1 MRKDIRFLNELK
13 ALFDIIKR
21 WFKYRSLRKTVK
33 FKHIELEGA
42 LCRYPDEVRI
52 TIEIVKLQAKK
63 NSSEVLYAPV
73 SGEFY
78 ITNEDKFI
86 ILKNQSI
93 NIINGLYNYY
103 IAIPYETQEYL
114 DKYLKRIVERKRSK
128 IKRQIES
135 KITRSLNDIL
145 EHVKEK

>member
-1 MRKDIRFLNELK
+1 MRKDIRLLNELK
-13 ALFDIIKR
+13 RLFDIIKI
-21 WFKYRSLRKTVK
+21 WIKYRSLRKKVK
-33 FKHIELEGA
+33 FNNVELQKA
-42 LCRYPDEVRI
+42 LSRFPSEVR
-52 TIEIVKLQAKK
+52 TTLDIVKLQAKK

-86 ILKNQSI
+86 ILKNHSV

-103 IAIPYETQEYL
+103 IDIPYEAQEYL

>member
-52 TIEIVKLQAKK
+52 AIEIVKLQAKK
-63 NSSEVLYAPV
+63 NASEVLYAPV

-135 KITRSLNDIL
+135 NITRSLNDIL

>member
-1 MRKDIRFLNELK
+1 MNKDIKVLNEVLYILTK
-13 ALFDIIKR
+13 IKL
-21 WFKYRSLRKTVK
+21 WGKYRSLRSKVLTK
-33 FKHIELEGA
+33 RKELEKA
-42 LCRYPDEVRI
+42 LLEFPDEARTTVD
-52 TIEIVKLQAKK
+52 IVKLQAKK
-63 NSSEVLYAPV
+63 LSSEVLYAPV

-78 ITNEDKFI
+78 ITNDDKYI
-86 ILKNQSI
+86 ILKSHSV

-103 IAIPYETQEYL
+103 VDIPYEAQEYL

-128 IKRQIES
+128 IKRHIES